1 MTNLEAA
8 ERLGAIVKVWELQ
21 ISSYRAAQ
29 VQADQTTFLV
39 LPDDDAVVV
48 LRGPDIDAM
57 KLALEALVRD
67 RDDR

>member
-21 ISSYRAAQ
+21 ISSYPAAE
-29 VQADQTTFLV
+29 VQADQTT
-39 LPDDDAVVV
+39 VVV
-48 LRGPDIDAM
+48 LRGLDIDAM
-57 KLALEALVRD
+57 KLALEALARD

>member
-1 MTNLEAA
+1 VTNLEAA

-21 ISSYRAAQ
+21 ISSYPTAEVQAAQ
-29 VQADQTTFLV
+29 TTI
-39 LPDDDAVVV
+39 VV
-48 LRGPDIDAM
+48 LRGPDIEAM